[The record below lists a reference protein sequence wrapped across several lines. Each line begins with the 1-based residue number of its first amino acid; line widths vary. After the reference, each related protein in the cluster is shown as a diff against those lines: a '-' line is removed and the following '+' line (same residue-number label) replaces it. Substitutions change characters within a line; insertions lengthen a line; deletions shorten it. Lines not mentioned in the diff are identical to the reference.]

1 MNISKEVNVNEMRT
15 NALRAGHE
23 ITAFFPVRAMDRKKS
38 RNNRDYLV
46 FKLTRD
52 TDAINGYLWG
62 ALEMGN
68 KIRPGCRVKVKG
80 HVKSLNNT
88 NLIVI
93 KQIRPATESEVNADD
108 GGCYQKVVAR
118 RVGERTGQDSFT
130 FGRIMMGIWPEC
142 QSRRRFNTEKN
153 GGIANVH

>member
-1 MNISKEVNVNEMRT
+1 MNEMRT
-15 NALRAGHE
+15 NELRAGHE
-23 ITAFFPVRAMDRKKS
+23 ITAFFTVRSIARKKS

-46 FKLTRD
+46 FELTRD
-52 TDAINGYLWG
+52 SDAINGYLWA

-93 KQIRPATESEVNADD
+93 KQIRSATESEMIANDVY
-108 GGCYQKVVAR
+108 CYRKVITR
-118 RVGERTGQDSFT
+118 RAG
-130 FGRIMMGIWPEC
+130 GRIGQLRLWPDSE
-142 QSRRRFNTEKN
+142 EDL
-153 GGIANVH
+153 V